1 MLHVNGK
8 FAPLKT
14 MIESMSAGPMVTL
27 TSRKKHVP
35 EIKHRIRV
43 VKEHCRD
50 TRHRLLFTRIPKILM
65 IHIVLN
71 VAKMLNHFPTKG
83 GISNTLIPEAT
94 KSGETIDY
102 RKKLCP

>member
-1 MLHVNGK
+1 MLHVNGE

-27 TSRKKHVP
+27 TSRNKHVP
-35 EIKHRIRV
+35 ETKHRIRV

-65 IHIVLN
+65 IHIVFN
-71 VAKMLNHFPTKG
+71 VVNMLNYFPTKG
-83 GISNTLIPEAT
+83 GISNTLSPKTIMA
-94 KSGETIDY
+94 GEKLVY
-102 RKKLCP
+102 KKHLCL